1 MGKIFNYVF
10 KCLPRTTHPGQAGA
24 GGRCERVVADCGEAG
39 ARRRG
44 QRVGARSPPTVV
56 HSWLVMGRSSA
67 RNSNGEAKLITIHPS
82 SSAALLD
89 VNIPSQLTRK
99 AEALGHMHSRK
110 QDFWGAFFSI
120 SSPTKRRLLDKG
132 TKLRHQP
139 WAIITPFGVLHYTP

>member
-10 KCLPRTTHPGQAGA
+10 KCLPLLRRGAAGTTHPGQAGA
-24 GGRCERVVADCGEAG
+24 GGRCERVVADRGEAG

-56 HSWLVMGRSSA
+56 HSRLVMGKSSA
-67 RNSNGEAKLITIHPS
+67 RNSNGKAKLITIHPS

-99 AEALGHMHSRK
+99 AQALGHMHSRK
-110 QDFWGAFFSI
+110 QDFWGAFFQFQAPQRGDSW
-120 SSPTKRRLLDKG
+120 TKGQNYATNHGR
-132 TKLRHQP
+132 
-139 WAIITPFGVLHYTP
+139 